1 MENIRMRRMGIWSE
15 IISDITAVSAGF
27 FLSMKIFNYS
37 VRQTAP
43 FYVLFLRFW
52 THMMIYLL
60 ILRRKNVC
68 P

>member
-43 FYVLFLRFW
+43 FYVLVHNCVFSCAFGR
-52 THMMIYLL
+52 I
-60 ILRRKNVC
+60 
-68 P
+68 